1 MAEENIVE
9 KTDAAQTPAGG
20 SRDGQERRDN
30 RVRRRPMRRRKKGL
44 CFLR

>member
-20 SRDGQERRDN
+20 ARDGQERRDN
-30 RVRRRPMRRRKKGL
+30 RARRRPMRRRKY
-44 CFLR
+44 R

>member
-20 SRDGQERRDN
+20 ARDGQERRDN
-30 RVRRRPMRRRKKGL
+30 RARRRPEKKKKGL
-44 CFLR
+44 CILW